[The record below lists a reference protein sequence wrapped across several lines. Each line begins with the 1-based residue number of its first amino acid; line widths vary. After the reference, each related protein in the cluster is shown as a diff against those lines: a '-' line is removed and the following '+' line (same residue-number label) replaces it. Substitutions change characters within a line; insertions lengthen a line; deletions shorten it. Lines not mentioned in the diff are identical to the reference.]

1 MARGFKTGGGSRK
14 GRRNKLTK
22 DVQDFV
28 DQIFKRIDPIEKIE
42 TLLASESEKVQA
54 GVMIRLLEYRYGKPK
69 ESIELT
75 GNITYTEA
83 LMKAKEKLRAHR
95 DTPS

>member
-14 GRRNKLTK
+14 GRRNKLTQ

-69 ESIELT
+69 ESLELSGT
-75 GNITYTEA
+75 VSLAQIVE
-83 LMKAKEKLRAHR
+83 KARERAKQ
-95 DTPS
+95 